1 MKHYRIPAAYFIG
14 WIRICRPGSI
24 LGPQQHYLQE
34 MQEKMYKEGEIF
46 RKTRADTLNAEF
58 TNQLDLGTAF
68 SHSPAPGSG
77 STSPYD
83 RGSMSPEDSHKAKYG
98 DLNQADRLTQAKRA
112 NYSTP
117 SPTSHSGSPG
127 SVASPG
133 TGAMGST
140 PHKGK
145 GTGVGVAS
153 GGGYSSPSKSG
164 KSPGYGG
171 VSGGGGVGSITGG
184 PGSPGKVGKG
194 YSPSSPSKK

>member
-1 MKHYRIPAAYFIG
+1 MF
-14 WIRICRPGSI
+14 
-24 LGPQQHYLQE
+24 
-34 MQEKMYKEGEIF
+34 KEGEIF
-46 RKTRADTLNAEF
+46 RKTRADSLNAEF
-58 TNQLDLGTAF
+58 TNQLDLGTTF
-68 SHSPAPGSG
+68 SRSPAPGSG

-140 PHKGK
+140 PLKGK
-145 GTGVGVAS
+145 GSGVGVAS
-153 GGGYSSPSKSG
+153 GGGYGSPSKSG
-164 KSPGYGG
+164 KSPGYG
-171 VSGGGGVGSITGG
+171 VSGGGTSITGA

-194 YSPSSPSKK
+194 YSPSSSSKK